1 MSERDTIVEL
11 PDVEPARRAAAI
23 HAVATEDGSR
33 AARLR
38 QGARASVT
46 EAADAEGNA
55 RAFQTTLE
63 LGYLVASADGF
74 ADAERASLS
83 QLLESITGAAVD
95 HATLTL
101 HFLDLDEAV
110 EALGRRERLARAAAD
125 IDGTEAAEEAVSLA
139 ALIAMSDGRISAKE
153 LEVLVELGAHVS
165 LDEERVRTL
174 VNEVAGRVEAQLR

>member
-1 MSERDTIVEL
+1 MSERDAIVEL

-23 HAVATEDGSR
+23 FAVFSQDGAR
-33 AARLR
+33 AARLQ
-38 QGARASVT
+38 QGARASV
-46 EAADAEGNA
+46 ADATVADETA

-74 ADAERASLS
+74 ADAERESLS
-83 QLLESITGAAVD
+83 RLLADITGAAVD

-125 IDGTEAAEEAVSLA
+125 IDGTAAAEDAVSVA
-139 ALIAMSDGRISAKE
+139 ALIAMSDGRLSAKE
-153 LEVLVELGAHVS
+153 LEVLVELGGHVA
-165 LDEERVRTL
+165 LDAERVQAI
-174 VNEVAGRVEAQLR
+174 VHDVAGRVEAELR